1 MVEETGRIE
10 ISQHA
15 AERMRERRIRLRACD
30 FALIRET
37 CLRDRD
43 RDRGLIRI
51 CFLDRHFSLVINTR
65 DLVILTVYPGSHE
78 LENNPVPDIMV
89 RSR

>member
-10 ISQHA
+10 LSLHA
-15 AERMRERRIRLRACD
+15 ARRLRERRIRLRACD

-37 CLRDRD
+37 CLRD

-65 DLVILTVYPGSHE
+65 DLVILTVYPGTHV